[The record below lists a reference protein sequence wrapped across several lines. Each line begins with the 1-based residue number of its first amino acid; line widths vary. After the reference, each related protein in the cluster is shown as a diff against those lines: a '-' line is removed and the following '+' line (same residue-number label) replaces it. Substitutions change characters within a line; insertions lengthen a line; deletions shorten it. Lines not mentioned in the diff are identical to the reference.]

1 MEKTIIEAEAK
12 LITALWKGTECMVK
26 VRELSDVQIHAIG
39 NLSLIQLDKMN
50 VAADDRRWA
59 EFSAMH
65 HKIVKAALVSPT
77 YDEIFGMIGKS
88 DLARDAEAVFIDI
101 NKELRT
107 MKEGPEKKLMEQR
120 AASLKSLF
128 DLLMPD
134 DFLITVAYY
143 ALGKNRSEI
152 DNVTEEILWECALLQ
167 SKMGGRI
174 SDYCRGMFTDFNKRD
189 IDNAGLYVY
198 NKRMEQMTKGRHGR

>member
-1 MEKTIIEAEAK
+1 MDKTILEAETK
-12 LITALWKGTECMVK
+12 LIAALWKGTECMVK

-59 EFSAMH
+59 EFSSMH
-65 HKIVKAALVSPT
+65 HRIVKAALVSPT
-77 YDEIFGMIGKS
+77 YDEIFTMIGKS
-88 DLARDAEAVFIDI
+88 DLAKDAEAAFVEIT
-101 NKELRT
+101 KEIAA
-107 MKEGPEKKLMEQR
+107 MSAGPERKLFEQR

-134 DFLITVAYY
+134 DFLITVSYY
-143 ALGKNRSEI
+143 ALGRNKSEI
-152 DNVTEEILWECALLQ
+152 DLVTEQILWESALLQ
-167 SKMGGRI
+167 KKMGGRI

-189 IDNAGLYVY
+189 IDTVGDYVY
-198 NKRMEQMTKGRHGR
+198 NKRMEALSKGRNGR